1 MTLDRKRHWETVYE
15 QKSPL
20 EVSWYQSDPL
30 LSLELI
36 QNTGIPQDAAII
48 DVGGGASILVDRLL
62 ASGYRNV
69 SVLDLSAKALAYAQ
83 ARLGGTSHRAT
94 WIEADITAFIPP
106 INYDLWHD
114 RAVFHFL
121 TNAEDRRKYVDV
133 LKHGVRSGGH
143 IIIAAFAI
151 GGPTQCSGLDI
162 VQYDA
167 EKLSETLGEQFRLAE
182 ERIELHITPA
192 NREQKFVYFRLVR
205 I

>member
-1 MTLDRKRHWETVYE
+1 MTLDKKRHWETVYE

-143 IIIAAFAI
+143 VIIAAFAI

-182 ERIELHITPA
+182 ERVELHITPA

>member
-94 WIEADITAFIPP
+94 WIEADITAFIP
-106 INYDLWHD
+106 
-114 RAVFHFL
+114 R
-121 TNAEDRRKYVDV
+121 
-133 LKHGVRSGGH
+133 VRSGGH
-143 IIIAAFAI
+143 VIIAAFAI

-182 ERIELHITPA
+182 ERVELHITPA

>member
-121 TNAEDRRKYVDV
+121 TNAEDRRKYVDA

-182 ERIELHITPA
+182 ERVELHITPA

>member
-121 TNAEDRRKYVDV
+121 TNAEDRRKYVDA

-182 ERIELHITPA
+182 ERIELHVTPA

>member
-1 MTLDRKRHWETVYE
+1 MSLDRKRHWETVYE

-30 LSLELI
+30 LSLELS

-48 DVGGGASILVDRLL
+48 DVGSGASILVDRLL

-121 TNAEDRRKYVDV
+121 TNAEDRRKYIDI

-143 IIIAAFAI
+143 VIIAAFAI
-151 GGPTQCSGLDI
+151 DGPTQCSGLDI

-182 ERIELHITPA
+182 ERVELHITPA

>member
-143 IIIAAFAI
+143 VIIAAFAI

-182 ERIELHITPA
+182 ERVELHITPA

>member
-48 DVGGGASILVDRLL
+48 DVGSGASILVDRLL

-114 RAVFHFL
+114 RAVFYFL

-143 IIIAAFAI
+143 VIIAAFAI
-151 GGPTQCSGLDI
+151 GGPTQCSGLGI

-182 ERIELHITPA
+182 ERVELHITPA

>member
-1 MTLDRKRHWETVYE
+1 MTLDKKRHWETVYE

-48 DVGGGASILVDRLL
+48 DVGGGASVLVDRLL

-121 TNAEDRRKYVDV
+121 TNAEDRRKY
-133 LKHGVRSGGH
+133 
-143 IIIAAFAI
+143 
-151 GGPTQCSGLDI
+151 
-162 VQYDA
+162 
-167 EKLSETLGEQFRLAE
+167 
-182 ERIELHITPA
+182 
-192 NREQKFVYFRLVR
+192 N
-205 I
+205 

>member
-1 MTLDRKRHWETVYE
+1 MTLDKKRHWETVYE

-83 ARLGGTSHRAT
+83 ARLGGTNHRAT

-121 TNAEDRRKYVDV
+121 TNEEDRRKYVDV

-143 IIIAAFAI
+143 VIIAAFAI

-182 ERIELHITPA
+182 ERVELHITPA

>member
-1 MTLDRKRHWETVYE
+1 MSLDRKRHWETVYE

-30 LSLELI
+30 LSLELS

-121 TNAEDRRKYVDV
+121 TNAEDRRKYIDI

-143 IIIAAFAI
+143 VIIAAFAI
-151 GGPTQCSGLDI
+151 DGPTQCSGLDI

-182 ERIELHITPA
+182 ERVELHITPA

>member
-143 IIIAAFAI
+143 VIIAAFAI

-182 ERIELHITPA
+182 ERVELHITPA
-192 NREQKFVYFRLVR
+192 NREQKFVYFRLVK